1 MSVAV
6 VTESGVDT
14 VSFAFRPQGRD
25 WFDAVECFRAKAH
38 RHGAAGSL
46 IADSRPADGG
56 RLLAF
61 PAHGALVV
69 ESRLAAMLAGS
80 ENDHALCALDRL
92 PVGAEVARRVLAAHL
107 DVDPGDHVEVRRSDL
122 AAGLRFKAAAD
133 GIAFLRGVASMTAPR
148 LVTTIWKAVDGVPM
162 TVYFKTPRRGAVVA
176 RIYDKG
182 RESGCDPPG
191 EHVRIEVQ
199 VRPPK
204 SQRQS
209 PQVVATEDHRERF
222 GRVMSSYTGEELTVA
237 GPDGAVAELA
247 ARAVRGELTHAKAER
262 LIGSVALL
270 KHGGRAVY
278 DRADGDRKVNDRRSS
293 RRIKA
298 LRDAGISLDE
308 ALPASALIPVTG
320 LLREAIERF
329 AS

>member
-6 VTESGVDT
+6 VSESGVDT
-14 VSFAFRPQGRD
+14 VSFAFRPTGRD
-25 WFDAVECFRAKAH
+25 WFDVVERFRAKAH

-61 PAHGALVV
+61 PTHGALVV
-69 ESRLAAMLAGS
+69 ESRLAAMLAGTES
-80 ENDHALCALDRL
+80 DHSLCALDRL
-92 PVGAEVARRVLAAHL
+92 PVGAEVARRVLAAHVG
-107 DVDPGDHVEVRRSDL
+107 VDPGEHVEVRRSDL
-122 AAGLRFKAAAD
+122 ASGLRFRTAAD
-133 GIAFLRGVASMTAPR
+133 GIAFLRGVATMSAPR
-148 LVTTIWKAVDGVPM
+148 LITSIYKAVDGVPM
-162 TVYFKTPRRGAVVA
+162 TVYFRTPRRNVVIA

-199 VRPPK
+199 VRSPK

-222 GRVMSSYTGEELTVA
+222 GRVMKSYAGDELVVA
-237 GPDGAVAELA
+237 GPDGAVADLA
-247 ARAVRGELTHAKAER
+247 ARAVRGELSHAKAER

-278 DRADGDRKVNDRRSS
+278 DRCESSQVENNKRSS
-293 RRIKA
+293 RRLKA
-298 LRDAGISLDE
+298 LREVGISLDE
-308 ALPASALIPVTG
+308 ELPASAVVPVTA
-320 LLREAIERF
+320 LLREAIARF
-329 AS
+329 GS